1 MNNIKHVIWDWNGTL
16 VDDAWLFVELM
27 NDELH
32 KRNLTKIN
40 VNDYKNHFTF
50 PVKKYYEN
58 LGFDFKVESFKKVG
72 HDFINNFKQR
82 NLEPDLYS
90 NVSHILKWLKQKKI
104 TQSILSAQ
112 ENSILNKTVPH
123 YKIDHYFTS
132 IAGIKNIYAN
142 NKTDIAVDERK
153 KIHLN
158 DYEILMIGDS
168 SHDFEVA
175 KLLNI
180 KCILFANGHYS
191 KKRLIKNDC
200 LIIDDHLDLKLILG

>member
-1 MNNIKHVIWDWNGTL
+1 MKHIKHVIWDWNGTL

-27 NDELH
+27 NDELN
-32 KRNLTKIN
+32 KRNLTTIN
-40 VNDYKNHFTF
+40 VRDYRKHFTF

-58 LGFDFKVESFKKVG
+58 LGFDFKSESFKKVG

-82 NLEPDLYS
+82 NLEPDLFR
-90 NVSHILKWLKQKKI
+90 NVKYILKWLKQKKFS
-104 TQSILSAQ
+104 QSILSAQ

-132 IAGIKNIYAN
+132 IAGIRNIYAN
-142 NKTDIAVDERK
+142 NKINLAVQERK
-153 KIHLN
+153 KLN
-158 DYEILMIGDS
+158 FNDDEILIIGDT

-180 KCILFANGHYS
+180 NCILFSSGHYS
-191 KKRLIKNDC
+191 KKRLIKNNC
-200 LIIDDHLDLKLILG
+200 LIVDDHLDLKLILG